1 MAESKK
7 DRDPRNKDE
16 FSSFSEDPT
25 SKKVRDFLRDD
36 PVSHIVFNALWRLA
50 LYSKFLTTQ
59 EGREALKDPLS
70 RRFLFDR
77 ERRIGLLENSIINP
91 ELYHPNRA
99 GTSLQISSAAAG
111 RYAGFDFRR
120 PKEFRLQDQVYNR
133 QIYNGRLYVFAL
145 DEVKGNPQWL
155 HTPTNLFD
163 IFDLAHALCFDCHPL
178 DQAIEQGYLRETTY
192 GAAYRKTGHYEK
204 YRLALLHSGINDKPV
219 YVVTPKGNGL
229 VGLAPDMGEKVK
241 KPKTIPECK
250 PVFET

>member
-91 ELYHPNRA
+91 ELYHPNRD
-99 GTSLQISSAAAG
+99 GT
-111 RYAGFDFRR
+111 
-120 PKEFRLQDQVYNR
+120 
-133 QIYNGRLYVFAL
+133 FAL

-163 IFDLAHALCFDCHPL
+163 IFDLAHALCFDCPPL